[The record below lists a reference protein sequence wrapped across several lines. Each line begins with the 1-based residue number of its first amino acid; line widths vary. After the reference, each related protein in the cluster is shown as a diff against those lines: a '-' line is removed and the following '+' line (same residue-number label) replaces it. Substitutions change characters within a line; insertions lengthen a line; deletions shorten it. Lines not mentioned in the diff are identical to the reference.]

1 MIKTENLQMIPCKLE
16 YFEAILNDGKQ
27 LEQMLDI
34 TIAEDWN
41 SFPEAIPHGYEYLK
55 SNPQALG
62 WWMYLYIHAEDKKL
76 IGMGGYKGA
85 ANEAGKIEIG
95 YAIAPAYR
103 NRGLATEAARGLI
116 EYAFS
121 HPHIK
126 TVDAHTLAETNPSTK
141 VLEKVGMEKLET
153 LVDPEDGEIW
163 HWRLNREN
171 YKT

>member
-1 MIKTENLQMIPCKLE
+1 
-16 YFEAILNDGKQ
+16 
-27 LEQMLDI
+27 MLDI
-34 TIAEDWN
+34 TIAGDWN
-41 SFPEAIPHGYEYLK
+41 SFPEAISYGYEYLK

-62 WWMYLYIHAEDKKL
+62 WWMYLFIHAKDKKL

-103 NRGLATEAARGLI
+103 NRGLATEATRGLI

-126 TVDAHTLAETNPSTK
+126 TLRAHARRNKSFDK
-141 VLEKVGMEKLET
+141 
-153 LVDPEDGEIW
+153 IW
-163 HWRLNREN
+163 KKSGWKNWKRLLTR
-171 YKT
+171 KTAKFGTGG

>member
-1 MIKTENLQMIPCKLE
+1 MIKTGNLQMIPCKLE
-16 YFEAILNDGKQ
+16 YFEAILNDGKR

-34 TIAEDWN
+34 TTAEDWN
-41 SFPEAIPHGYEYLK
+41 SFPEAIPFGYEYLK

-62 WWMYLYIHAEDKKL
+62 WWMYLFIHAKDKKL

-85 ANEAGKIEIG
+85 ANKAGKIEIG

-153 LVDPEDGEIW
+153 LIDLKDGEIW